1 MSWGEM
7 SLQCFSVTLV
17 SSPGSGSLFL
27 LWYAMQQPL
36 LALCFAWVSANKAPA
51 WTPGAWTPG
60 TFALASAINTVKM
73 MLYTVQLLYF
83 YERDFKFWHLSV
95 FFCPACSCGLLSS
108 LELPAG
114 GSKHCSSL
122 EYCQPVGCEQLWRSS
137 A

>member
-1 MSWGEM
+1 MVAWGEM

-95 FFCPACSCGLLSS
+95 FFVQPA
-108 LELPAG
+108 
-114 GSKHCSSL
+114 
-122 EYCQPVGCEQLWRSS
+122 PVGSFHLWSCLQVGANTAPALS
-137 A
+137 TASQ